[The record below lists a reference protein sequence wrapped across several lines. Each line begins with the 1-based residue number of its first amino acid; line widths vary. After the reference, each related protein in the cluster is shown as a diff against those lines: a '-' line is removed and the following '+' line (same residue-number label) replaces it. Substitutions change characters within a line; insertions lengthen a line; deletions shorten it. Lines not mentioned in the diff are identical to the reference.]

1 MNQEV
6 MYVFVDYQNNT
17 RSTFNV
23 RNSSVFTFAELTN
36 NRLVI
41 ESVCHAEN
49 RQLWAPP
56 LPEMLEKGITKP
68 LHD

>member
-49 RQLWAPP
+49 RQL
-56 LPEMLEKGITKP
+56 
-68 LHD
+68 